1 MDSHGKSFV
10 VPALCLAVLALVAT
24 SLAGAGALTGCKTA
38 EPARLQVDDATIT
51 SMIQAKLAALAAVA
65 SLPATFAGSAD
76 SAGSA
81 GGDLKPL
88 NIAVTTHSGVVTLEG
103 RVKKDDTREQVERSA
118 RETDGVR
125 RVIDLVK
132 VGDQQ

>member
-81 GGDLKPL
+81 GGAGP
-88 NIAVTTHSGVVTLEG
+88 ARG
-103 RVKKDDTREQVERSA
+103 R
-118 RETDGVR
+118 R
-125 RVIDLVK
+125 RFRRRRRRRGRRDRW
-132 VGDQQ
+132 GR